1 MTDTPPNQTIAD
13 RYEVLRPLGRGSFGH
28 TFLAHDREE
37 RRDVAIKMLD
47 AQRAPDWKAFEL
59 FEREVAV
66 LRGLRHQGVPE
77 VFDSFQAQWG
87 DGDAAFLVME
97 YVEGTS
103 LEEVIET
110 GSTSEAQ
117 EVTRL
122 LLDLLGILEYLHARM
137 PPILHRDIKPAN
149 IVIRPSGVPVLV
161 DFGAVRNVFAGPDD
175 GGSTVIGTAGY
186 MPYEQYMGQ
195 ATPSSDL
202 YALAATFL
210 HVITGRPP
218 RDFMTDGGRIEL
230 PETLPVSP
238 LKAVLRRM
246 LEPSPSDRFGSARD
260 ARTALLMYD
269 TPTALVARGVPVPGG
284 RSHADVPLAHMIAP
298 VPDFGPAP
306 RALAGDVR
314 DAYDR
319 TKLSVWRLVNT
330 SNKSERPG
338 VGTALYLAVVSAAS
352 FGILPAIALGIAVQ
366 HRMRLRRFFKE
377 GTPTLATILDI
388 QIEEAHLEQKMARV
402 SYEFEADGLLHRD
415 SDLVLPTTG
424 VRLRPG
430 ERVHVLYIAERDHD
444 SVIVRV

>member
-1 MTDTPPNQTIAD
+1 MTDSPPNQTIAD

-66 LRGLRHQGVPE
+66 LRGLRHQGVPQ
-77 VFDSFQAQWG
+77 VFDSFQAEWG
-87 DGDAAFLVME
+87 ERDAAFLVME
-97 YVEGTS
+97 YVDGTS
-103 LEEVIET
+103 LEELIET
-110 GSTSEAQ
+110 GSTHEPQ

-161 DFGAVRNVFAGPDD
+161 DFGAVRNVFAGPND
-175 GGSTVIGTAGY
+175 GGSTVVGTAAY

-210 HVITGRPP
+210 HLITGRPP
-218 RDFMTDGGRIEL
+218 RDFLTDGGRIEVPEAL
-230 PETLPVSP
+230 PASP
-238 LKAVLRRM
+238 LKAVLTRM
-246 LEPSPSDRFGSARD
+246 LEPSPSERYGSARD
-260 ARTALLMYD
+260 ARMALLMHD
-269 TPTALVARGVPVPGG
+269 APTALARRDAPAPPGQ
-284 RSHADVPLAHMIAP
+284 RHSDVPLAHMIAP
-298 VPDFGPAP
+298 VPDLGPAP
-306 RALAGDVR
+306 RALAGEVR

-319 TKLSVWRLVNT
+319 TKLSAWRLMKT

-338 VGTALYLAVVSAAS
+338 VGTALALGLVSLAS
-352 FGILPAIALGIAVQ
+352 FGIWPAIALGSAAQ
-366 HRMRLRRFFKE
+366 HRIRLRRFFKN
-377 GTPTLATILDI
+377 GTPTIATILDI
-388 QIEEAHLEQKMARV
+388 QVEKNSLEQKMARV

-430 ERVHVLYIAERDHD
+430 EHVHVLYIAERDHD

>member
-1 MTDTPPNQTIAD
+1 MTDTPPNRTIAD
-13 RYEVLRPLGRGSFGH
+13 RYEVLRTLGRGSFGH

-37 RRDVAIKMLD
+37 SRDVAIKMLD
-47 AQRAPDWKAFEL
+47 ARSAPDWKAFEL

-77 VFDSFQAQWG
+77 VLDSFQARWG
-87 DGDAAFLVME
+87 EGDAAFLVME

-175 GGSTVIGTAGY
+175 GGSTVVGTAGY

-210 HVITGRPP
+210 HLITGRPP
-218 RDFMTDGGRIEL
+218 RDFMTDGGRIEV
-230 PETLPVSP
+230 PETLPVSR
-238 LKAVLRRM
+238 LKTVLRRM
-246 LEPSPSDRFGSARD
+246 LEPSPSDRYGSARD
-260 ARTALLMYD
+260 ARMALLVHD
-269 TPTALVARGVPVPGG
+269 APTALVARDAPVPGS
-284 RSHADVPLAHMIAP
+284 RNHADAPLAHMIAP

-306 RALAGDVR
+306 RVLAGDVR

-330 SNKSERPG
+330 SSKSERPG

-352 FGILPAIALGIAVQ
+352 VGILPAIALGITVQ
-366 HRMRLRRFFKE
+366 KRWRLRRFFKE

-388 QIEEAHLEQKMARV
+388 QVEEAHLEQKMARV

-430 ERVHVLYIAERDHD
+430 ERVHVLYIAERDYD
-444 SVIVRV
+444 SAIMRV